1 LRSAYRYL
9 QERGGPVPS
18 AELAREVLGMEVN
31 GQVASRLVA
40 SLLRDSRFAR
50 EDGGWTLVEWK
61 MPFPTN
67 GPVVV
72 LDLETTGG
80 NPETDEIIE
89 IGAIRLSGNG
99 SNGEFQTLVDP
110 GRELPGG
117 IVALTGITTEMLAGA
132 PTPATAL
139 TALHGFIGQAT
150 VAIQH
155 APFDLGFLRPRLA
168 GLGLPFEN
176 QVVDTVQLARRALP
190 DVQRRGLDA
199 LMNAFGVAP
208 VNRHRALEDARATAE
223 VLRHLY
229 YLLCDRNPVAWDRL

>member
-1 LRSAYRYL
+1 MRSAYRYL
-9 QERGGPVPS
+9 EERGGPVPS
-18 AELAREVLGMEVN
+18 ADLAREVLGMAVN
-31 GQVASRLVA
+31 GRVAERLVA
-40 SLLRDSRFAR
+40 SLLRDSRFMR
-50 EDGGWTLVEWK
+50 EDGGWTLVEWRL
-61 MPFPTN
+61 PFPAN
-67 GPVVV
+67 GAVVV

-89 IGAIRLSGNG
+89 IGAIRLSGDG
-99 SNGEFQTLVDP
+99 ANGEFQSLVDP
-110 GRELPGG
+110 GRELPEG

-132 PTPATAL
+132 PSPAAAL
-139 TALHGFIGQAT
+139 TALHGFIGDST

-168 GLGLPFEN
+168 KLGLPFEN

-199 LMNAFGVAP
+199 LINAFGVAP
-208 VNRHRALEDARATAE
+208 VTRHRALEDARATAE

-229 YLLCDRNPVAWDRL
+229 YLLCDRTPVAWDRL